1 MLKCFGELM
10 VLQSTCADVNSSPNK
25 HKKYCKKTSIC
36 MSLFYKANTSVYS
49 GQSWII
55 IQIKA
60 EIRQLVN
67 LYEKRTHVFLGKFF
81 LNLK

>member
-36 MSLFYKANTSVYS
+36 MSLFYKANTSVYL

-67 LYEKRTHVFLGKFF
+67 LYENEHTSFWASFF
-81 LNLK
+81 